1 MPVTVPNLLNSIYGN
16 LWYIG
21 STSVIWHS
29 STEIQGDN
37 IPAFLPWVSLKGF
50 PHTCFE
56 KFWIGVNKI
65 YVIQLS

>member
-1 MPVTVPNLLNSIYGN
+1 MPVTVPNLLNSIYGS
-16 LWYIG
+16 LRCLG

-37 IPAFLPWVSLKGF
+37 TPAFLPWVSLKDL

-56 KFWIGVNKI
+56 NFGLESIKFM
-65 YVIQLS
+65 